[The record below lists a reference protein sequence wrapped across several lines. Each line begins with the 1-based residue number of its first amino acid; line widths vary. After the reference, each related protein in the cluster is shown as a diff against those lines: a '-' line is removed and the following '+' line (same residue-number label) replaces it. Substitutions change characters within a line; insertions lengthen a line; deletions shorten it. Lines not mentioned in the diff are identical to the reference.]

1 VARQLNRVCL
11 NGLLIGFA
19 ERKPILDETDA
30 RRAIVELDRS
40 S

>member
-19 ERKPILDETDA
+19 DRKKVLDETDA
-30 RRAIVELDRS
+30 KRAILELGRTG
-40 S
+40 